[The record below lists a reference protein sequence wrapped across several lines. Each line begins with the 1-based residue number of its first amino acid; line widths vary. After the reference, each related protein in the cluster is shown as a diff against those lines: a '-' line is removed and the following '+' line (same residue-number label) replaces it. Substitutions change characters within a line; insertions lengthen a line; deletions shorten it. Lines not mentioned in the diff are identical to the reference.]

1 MSELLKQYNVQLTET
16 QQEQLNTL
24 AKENGCTVDE
34 YVNKM
39 ILEAMR
45 DGTLTKLIEQCK
57 HMLNKQYTKLNDFII
72 L

>member
-1 MSELLKQYNVQLTET
+1 MSELLKQYNVQLTEA

-24 AKENGCTVDE
+24 AKENNCTVDE

-57 HMLNKQYTKLNDFII
+57 HMLNKYE
-72 L
+72 

>member
-45 DGTLTKLIEQCK
+45 DGTLAQLIEQCK
-57 HMLNKQYTKLNDFII
+57 QMLNKQE
-72 L
+72 

>member
-1 MSELLKQYNVQLTET
+1 MSELLKQYNVQLTEE
-16 QQEQLNTL
+16 QQAQLNKL
-24 AKENGCTVDE
+24 AKDNNCTVDE

-57 HMLNKQYTKLNDFII
+57 QMLNKQE
-72 L
+72 

>member
-1 MSELLKQYNVQLTET
+1 MSELLKQYNVQLTEE
-16 QQEQLNTL
+16 QQAQLNKL
-24 AKENGCTVDE
+24 AKDNDCTVDE

-57 HMLNKQYTKLNDFII
+57 QMLNK
-72 L
+72 

>member
-1 MSELLKQYNVQLTET
+1 MSELLKQYNVQLTDE

-24 AKENGCTVDE
+24 AKENCCTVDE

-45 DGTLTKLIEQCK
+45 DGTLTKLIEHCK
-57 HMLNKQYTKLNDFII
+57 QMLNKYE
-72 L
+72 

>member
-24 AKENGCTVDE
+24 AKEHGCTVDE

-57 HMLNKQYTKLNDFII
+57 QMLNKQE
-72 L
+72 

>member
-1 MSELLKQYNVQLTET
+1 MSELLKQYNVQLTDE

-39 ILEAMR
+39 IFEAMR

-57 HMLNKQYTKLNDFII
+57 QLLNK
-72 L
+72 